1 MLFWIHSIFV
11 PNSALKWSEW
21 ITLGS
26 NSLNLTLQYRYNKF
40 MVEINIRGTIPE
52 GKNLTYGTEGYKF
65 PNMPASLK
73 PSWNMEVPIYGV
85 YNDLCVQMFPENRNF
100 WTIMSNKTI
109 TTTEEYVAVNFV
121 YGI

>member
-1 MLFWIHSIFV
+1 M

-21 ITLGS
+21 ITLGT

-65 PNMPASLK
+65 PNMSASLK